1 MNVALHL
8 GGLVLIGGAAALGV
22 ACVLIATRPVVG
34 QALGPDV
41 AALLIVSA
49 GLLLLGAPAMYAV
62 QAEATGALGL
72 AAHALLV
79 VGLLLLVIVS
89 ATPLLYPSA
98 AVSTIEHPLVLGLG
112 IALVLGLLLTGIVTL
127 QAGVLPWQAA
137 GLSSPLWPGSS
148 SCSSSRSFCRRR
160 PARPGPRSSVSSSHS
175 DFAGIG
181 LALWAARLGVRT
193 RSEACEVRIGSDART
208 RVGSRRV
215 SQGCHSSAW
224 GRPSGS
230 GRRTA

>member
-1 MNVALHL
+1 MDVALHL

-137 GLSSPLWPGSS
+137 GLVLAAMAGFFFVFFVAEFLP
-148 SCSSSRSFCRRR
+148 
-160 PARPGPRSSVSSSHS
+160 PAAGQAGTAIFGVLLALG
-175 DFAGIG
+175 FAWIG
-181 LALWAARLGVRT
+181 LALWQHG
-193 RSEACEVRIGSDART
+193 
-208 RVGSRRV
+208 
-215 SQGCHSSAW
+215 
-224 GRPSGS
+224 
-230 GRRTA
+230 